1 MNHIDRELHRAAME
15 RAILLPSIIDGERL
29 GKAKWEARFRRQTGY
44 WVLFKDGV
52 YWGSTKTTDK
62 EEAQRIL
69 NLHQLQEDAREDN
82 IVDCRRA
89 SAEEAIDERIKVV
102 KKQKKPSA
110 DQIESTLKALKPHV
124 EGKQLR
130 QLSNDWLAE
139 TEEAMLE
146 DGYSYSY
153 FWNAINYFR
162 TAVRKYCEANLSLP
176 VLPFAAPPRAEGR
189 KRVVSREEQA
199 VIERWSGGND
209 AYDKSKKLWT
219 PRNCI
224 SAAEAHR
231 RLIVSRETYLGA
243 TFGSRAGVYVGL
255 SYGPHV
261 DGGGYFDLENGVFH
275 RVKPGT
281 KTSANKRSP
290 SVDMNPEAVD
300 EVAGWQLMDDGC
312 PWVFPTLDRRGPLGQ
327 ERMRMIY
334 DDAMEELGIEG
345 VFAHI
350 WRHTFITRM
359 VEARPSVSVYAIA
372 DVAGVSVR
380 MINKVYD
387 HHDIGAVQRLAHA
400 AMAGMTGRRKA
411 A

>member
-1 MNHIDRELHRAAME
+1 MNHIDKELHRALME
-15 RAILLPSIIDGERL
+15 RAILLPSIVDGERQ
-29 GKAKWEARFRRQTGY
+29 GDKWTSRFRSQTGY
-44 WVLFKDGV
+44 WALFKNGKHFK
-52 YWGSTKTTDK
+52 SLTTKDK
-62 EEAQRIL
+62 EEAQRRL

-89 SAEEAIDERIKVV
+89 SVEEVIEHGIKAVY
-102 KKQKKPSA
+102 KQKKVSA
-110 DQIESTLKALKPHV
+110 PQIESTLKALKPHV
-124 EGKQLR
+124 AGLQLR
-130 QLSNDWLAE
+130 QLDEDWLEE
-139 TEEAMLE
+139 TEEAMRDE
-146 DGYSYSY
+146 GHSYSY
-153 FWNAINYFR
+153 FWNAINYYR
-162 TAVRKYCEANLSLP
+162 TANRKYCKANLSLP
-176 VLPFAAPPRAEGR
+176 VLPFAMPPRAESR
-189 KRVVSREEQA
+189 KRTVSVDEQT

-209 AYDKSKKLWT
+209 AYDKSTKLWT

-231 RLIVSRETYLGA
+231 RLIVARETYLGA

-300 EVAGWQLMDDGC
+300 QVSGWQLMDDGC
-312 PWVFPTLDRRGPLGQ
+312 PWVFPNLDRDGPLGQ
-327 ERMRMIY
+327 ERMRVIY
-334 DDAMEELGIEG
+334 DEAMEELGIEG

-387 HHDIGAVQRLAHA
+387 HHDVGTVQRLAHA
-400 AMAGMTGRRKA
+400 AMARMTAPRKA